1 MKRTITALAL
11 GLAATAAVAQT
22 RQAAKVAPQPT
33 DPQPYFPTET
43 RSAYTQ
49 LVDSLI
55 SPLDKSRVPGGIL
68 YDRVLG
74 TAGLETFNQYSS
86 SSASHLFQSYF
97 ELYQSAYQFGA
108 LPLQRSA
115 LREAADIE
123 ATAAKKPGGFLPIG
137 VLDYQFATLDTLAED
152 NGTIRDVN
160 GLYYD
165 GYSGSPYITNRVTV
179 AAPLADSVYQTV
191 TVTMPS
197 GFQLQN
203 TGRSVSYAFMQ
214 VGWNQVFIS
223 PGSKTALT
231 FPGTGLQ
238 SIAFTVYF
246 SDGSTTQAHANV
258 FVKGAAAVANRT
270 NVVELPWPT
279 AVIGRQW
286 RDYDGMTTYGE
297 GEVKSI
303 IYHPL
308 GQSDQKLRNPIL
320 VMDGFDPSDK
330 RNIDKIQDDF
340 SQLAP
345 ALQVSGRERDL
356 VLLNFPMTYR
366 FASRVNGG
374 SNAVTNE
381 LVDGGADY
389 IERNALVVVQLL
401 SEMKS
406 RMADPTQKIT
416 IIAPSMGGLI
426 TRYALALMEKNYA
439 DASNPATYQ
448 QPYWNHNVDLY
459 LSFDAPHQGAVI
471 PLGDQVF
478 IDYFKGVS
486 ESAEKNLKRLNS
498 IAAQQMLVQHQLDLT
513 GQRYH
518 IPFMRALQNNGLPGS
533 LGWPQNVRRV
543 ALANGSNTGQANAQ
557 AGVAG
562 TTGIQLDVARTASAQ
577 RRKFFYRSTTSGTQ
591 IAANMYF
598 SPNSGT
604 RGPVFDGEATVLVAL
619 AKKINKRAQFT
630 VNTPFNSYDVAPG
643 GIYDAQ
649 QQIVTGTM
657 NGPQMSGYAYRFT
670 TVRPNHC
677 FIPTVSALAYQ
688 YRTITGS
695 YNGVATLPDAYTNVS
710 QRALICNDETPFDAY
725 YAYNGNA
732 QHVTLDAP
740 AKDWLVRE
748 LFNQTQTPTFQ
759 GSNNSAICLNASS
772 TITLN
777 DCGSRTGSTSYT
789 WTLTGPGVFTSTGTT
804 TASGTA
810 LTQQVSNNGTA
821 GTITVSVVATRT
833 GAVPSPAA
841 TYTINA
847 SAGSP
852 LTIAYNF
859 APGQVR
865 LCPNS
870 TVTVR
875 ATGQTTGPY
884 YWTRSSTR
892 GVVGGTPGNYPV
904 VYRETTTTPDY
915 TFGVVSA
922 DIEVTV
928 TAPSTCS
935 GSNLPVGRFLVQ
947 PDRSGRCNPY
957 YLRVSPVPSDDYVEI
972 NSLDA
977 TEPAAVTAASL
988 QLPDDQNPHAYQVE
1002 LFNDRGRVQKV
1013 GNTRTGKVRID
1024 TSTLP
1029 AGLYHVRLTRG
1040 GQTETRNIQITH

>member
-1 MKRTITALAL
+1 MKRTITALAF

-22 RQAAKVAPQPT
+22 RMAAIAPQPT
-33 DPQPYFPTET
+33 DPQPYIPIET
-43 RSAYTQ
+43 RSDYTQ

-74 TAGLETFNQYSS
+74 TAGLETFNQYST

-108 LPLQRSA
+108 LPFQRSA
-115 LREAADIE
+115 LRQAAETE
-123 ATAAKKPGGFLPIG
+123 ATAAKRAGGFLPIG

-152 NGTIRDVN
+152 RGTIRDVN

-179 AAPLADSVYQTV
+179 AAPLADSVYQSV

-214 VGWNQVFIS
+214 VGWNQIFIS
-223 PGSKTALT
+223 PGGKTALT

-238 SIAFTVYF
+238 SISFTIYF
-246 SDGSTTQAHANV
+246 SDGSTTQAHATV
-258 FVKGAAAVANRT
+258 FVKGAPAVANRT
-270 NVVELPWPT
+270 NVVELPWPNT
-279 AVIGRQW
+279 IKSLNW
-286 RDYDGMTTYGE
+286 RDYDGMSTYGE
-297 GEVKSI
+297 GQVKSI

-308 GQSDQKLRNPIL
+308 GQSDQKLRNPII

-330 RNIDKIQDDF
+330 RDIEQIQTDF

-356 VLLNFPMTYR
+356 VILNFPVTDR
-366 FASRVNGG
+366 TTTR
-374 SNAVTNE
+374 SNRLRTE
-381 LVDGGADY
+381 TVDGGADY

-401 SEMKS
+401 HELKS
-406 RMADPTQKIT
+406 RMADPTQKVT

-426 TRYALALMEKNYA
+426 TRYALALMEKNYD
-439 DASNPATYQ
+439 DANNTSTYRV
-448 QPYWNHNVDLY
+448 PYWKHNVDLY

-486 ESAEKNLKRLNS
+486 EAAEKNLARLNS

-518 IPFMRALQNNGLPGS
+518 IPFMRALQSNGLPGS
-533 LGWPQNVRRV
+533 LGWPQQVRRV

-598 SPNSGT
+598 SPNANT
-604 RGPVFDGEATVLVAL
+604 RGTVFDGEATVLVSL
-619 AKKINKRAQFT
+619 VKDIHKRRQFT
-630 VNTPFNSYDVAPG
+630 ANTPFSSYDVAPG

-688 YRTITGS
+688 YRTITSG
-695 YNGVATLPDAYTNVS
+695 YNGVTTLPDAYTNLS
-710 QRALICNDETPFDAY
+710 QRQLICNDETPFDAI

-732 QHVTLDAP
+732 KHVTLDAP
-740 AKDWLVRE
+740 AQAWLVRE

-772 TITLN
+772 VITLA
-777 DCGSRTGSTSYT
+777 DCGSRTGATSYT
-789 WTLTGPGVFTSTGTT
+789 WTLTGPGVFVSTGTT
-804 TASGTA
+804 TASGTG
-810 LTQQVSNNGTA
+810 LTQEVRNNGTA

-833 GAVPSPAA
+833 GAAPSPAA

-852 LTIAYNF
+852 LTIDYEF
-859 APGQVR
+859 QPGQVR

-870 TVTVR
+870 SVTVK
-875 ATGQTTGPY
+875 ATGQTSGPY

-892 GVVGGTPGNYPV
+892 GYVGGTPGTYPV
-904 VYRETTTTPDY
+904 AFRETTSTPFY
-915 TFGVVSA
+915 SFGVVTA
-922 DIEVTV
+922 TIEVTV
-928 TAPSTCS
+928 TAPSSCS
-935 GSNLPVGRFLVQ
+935 GVNLPIARFLVT
-947 PDRSGRCNPY
+947 PDNSGRCNPY
-957 YLRVSPVPSDDYVEI
+957 SFRVSPVPSDGYVEVS
-972 NSLDA
+972 SLDEM
-977 TEPAAVTAASL
+977 EPAAVTAATL

-1002 LFNDRGRVQKV
+1002 LFNDRGLVQKL

-1029 AGLYHVRLTRG
+1029 AGLYHVRMRRG